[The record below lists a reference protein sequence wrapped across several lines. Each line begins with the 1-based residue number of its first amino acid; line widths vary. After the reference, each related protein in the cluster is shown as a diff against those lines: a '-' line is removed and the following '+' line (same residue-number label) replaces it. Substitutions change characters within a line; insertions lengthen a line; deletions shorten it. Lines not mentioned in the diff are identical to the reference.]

1 MSWFNAE
8 HFCYMC
14 PRCCVYGF
22 PKVVRS
28 NTGIVLW
35 IIPQLSSTFC
45 LVHYLLI
52 MQRFMKRHT
61 LFNDTGSSSLPPN
74 LIYGVYQLSVL
85 YIVRLLVCSRLFLVY
100 FFLWLFSPTAH
111 TFFFIAA
118 PVWLFYIGSSVTV
131 IALFCRC
138 HAFAVLCCVL
148 LHWLDSKSLLNIC
161 YIRIILQ

>member
-1 MSWFNAE
+1 MSWLNAE

-14 PRCCVYGF
+14 PRCCFYGF

-28 NTGIVLW
+28 NTGIILW

-85 YIVRLLVCSRLFLVY
+85 YIVRLLVCLRLFLVY
-100 FFLWLFSPTAH
+100 FFFDSFRQLHTHFFLSYCCACMVILYRIFCNCNCIVLPMSRICSPLLRS
-111 TFFFIAA
+111 A
-118 PVWLFYIGSSVTV
+118 PLTRF
-131 IALFCRC
+131 
-138 HAFAVLCCVL
+138 
-148 LHWLDSKSLLNIC
+148 
-161 YIRIILQ
+161 